1 MVSAL
6 LELTM
11 PKMSGTSSV
20 THTVIADAPLTGPSE
35 LQRRDAS
42 RLLDEYEV
50 AAWLSISVRTLRN
63 WRVQGGHIPFI
74 RVGRKAVR
82 YQSSV
87 VESWLA
93 SRVRT
98 GTTDDVKE

>member
-1 MVSAL
+1 
-6 LELTM
+6 M
-11 PKMSGTSSV
+11 PKILRTLSVATLERAAGAPSSLASDQ
-20 THTVIADAPLTGPSE
+20 TRIGG
-35 LQRRDAS
+35 S

-74 RVGRKAVR
+74 RVGKKAVR
-82 YQSSV
+82 YRSSD
-87 VESWLA
+87 VEAWLA

-98 GTTDDVKE
+98 STTGDAKE